1 MNTQPTTCVIYS
13 ADRYWSRR
21 LAAELALHD
30 VGATIV
36 SDRRR
41 LFRKIDSTDRSAV
54 VVDLLSPDSL
64 QLIRAVR
71 RHRPGRPVIA
81 CGKTR
86 TSPFVDALQAEV
98 FAVMDRSGPI
108 ESIAS
113 VIRSALT
120 VPPETLPAAE
130 PACARDTAAAING
143 GFPATSPADLPSPVP
158 ILRNPTPEAVTAYL
172 EAWLQGIA
180 ARFGVLRSS
189 LFLKDPDSGEFTAA
203 IAINCTPEIRETR
216 LPSNAALPTLLEK
229 EAVTLTPDTAPPKL
243 AAELTR
249 LGAELVVP
257 LLGDEGLIG
266 WACLSQPVDGSRWHA
281 NRRREIA
288 GEFVRMAGFL
298 AQSRQ
303 AQTIGML
310 EPAVQVI
317 GEALAS
323 GLIAVDDHARIIFIN
338 QVATRLLDLQSDIG
352 PETKIEALGTAMADM
367 VYQALAGN
375 SVERRFTVPG
385 RPQVLILAQVLPVV
399 RSGRHMAIAV
409 LREIIPEVSPEEAAT
424 QAAGREAVGDEDILW
439 EQVAEG
445 IAHQI
450 RNPLVAIKTFAQLLP
465 ERYEDPDFR
474 KEFGELVNREIERL
488 NGLLNSIAALGRP
501 LQLDR
506 RPVDIHVL
514 IKRGLNT
521 ALVRNN
527 RTPLKK
533 IEVQVPDHLPRV
545 SADEGVLT
553 EAFVQLFTN
562 AIEAASQRETPQ
574 VRVSVQICPPPD
586 TGLIGIQIE
595 DNGPGIPQD
604 IQKFVFSPFCSTKA
618 HRMGFGLWTARR
630 AIRAHGGSIEIG
642 SSRGGTR
649 IFVKL
654 PFVTQKREPMST
666 QGRSQ
671 PNEEQTSADRG

>member
-120 VPPETLPAAE
+120 VPPETLPAAG
-130 PACARDTAAAING
+130 PAGARDTAAAING

-298 AQSRQ
+298 A
-303 AQTIGML
+303 
-310 EPAVQVI
+310 
-317 GEALAS
+317 
-323 GLIAVDDHARIIFIN
+323 
-338 QVATRLLDLQSDIG
+338 QSDIG